1 MATLHATRCIATGK
15 QQDLMAMNGEL
26 ELKNNAQTVWL
37 SQHRPELI
45 LYRKHK
51 DKISQIEQFEN
62 QISALK
68 KNENESNVKLDEQL
82 QIISNLRSEIKTLK
96 KANNELQNDKH
107 EIEMEQSIVTKR
119 SLEIENEN
127 IEQMN
132 ILKNE
137 VRQLRKQKIALDKA
151 KAKAIENASDLTQEN
166 KELKKRL
173 KLLHEE
179 NELKSDE
186 TGTKHIEFDLQNQID
201 LISNKYASLSNVS
214 LDGLIKM
221 ELKIHQIENEMNET
235 NEVWTK
241 YKNQISDTQ
250 KQLKNKLNPNIKQ
263 YKTWKMK
270 QIQIWLH
277 KLDNAKY
284 AKYANQLIQ
293 YFTIAGVTA
302 KDLPDLNRFN
312 LKSWGVQQDDAKA
325 LEIHFKALQ
334 PQTDAIAEKE
344 GTFTQFI

>member
-1 MATLHATRCIATGK
+1 MHKL
-15 QQDLMAMNGEL
+15 
-26 ELKNNAQTVWL
+26 WL

-51 DKISQIEQFEN
+51 DKLSQIEQFEN

-166 KELKKRL
+166 KELKK
-173 KLLHEE
+173 
-179 NELKSDE
+179 
-186 TGTKHIEFDLQNQID
+186 
-201 LISNKYASLSNVS
+201 
-214 LDGLIKM
+214 
-221 ELKIHQIENEMNET
+221 
-235 NEVWTK
+235 
-241 YKNQISDTQ
+241 
-250 KQLKNKLNPNIKQ
+250 
-263 YKTWKMK
+263 
-270 QIQIWLH
+270 
-277 KLDNAKY
+277 
-284 AKYANQLIQ
+284 
-293 YFTIAGVTA
+293 
-302 KDLPDLNRFN
+302 
-312 LKSWGVQQDDAKA
+312 
-325 LEIHFKALQ
+325 
-334 PQTDAIAEKE
+334 
-344 GTFTQFI
+344 